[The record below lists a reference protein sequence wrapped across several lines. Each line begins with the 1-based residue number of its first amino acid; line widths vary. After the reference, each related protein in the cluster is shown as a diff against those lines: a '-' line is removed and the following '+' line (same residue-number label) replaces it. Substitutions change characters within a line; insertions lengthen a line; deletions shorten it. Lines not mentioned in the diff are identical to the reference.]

1 MSCLDFVLNK
11 SSRQILVA
19 ATGGSNN
26 KTNYFL
32 VNSAII
38 GPVFCKASLQK
49 ILAVGPDVKDV

>member
-1 MSCLDFVLNK
+1 MFGFCSEQVL
-11 SSRQILVA
+11 SVD
-19 ATGGSNN
+19 TGGSNN

-32 VNSAII
+32 VNSAIV